1 MGCVFFGGSSKS
13 AHTRWPQLN
22 EAVAGMNS
30 PAPPILKTDFRRSS
44 RRGVTRT
51 AESAAPE
58 RWCAVHIVS
67 RTLPVYRVA
76 ANADLPLEGLLTDYK
91 QKSGVLPDSGMVFF
105 ANDQDVAGETMVK
118 DLPQIAP
125 NVVVLQAVPPQ
136 EAICVR
142 VAAKLA
148 LEKNFWDQAQ
158 QGGAMSQQSFCTA
171 LQALQIPGCDPEQ
184 VWSLSMGNQP
194 ATDHATFLAHFSA
207 FECLKST
214 MLRASTA
221 EDSDVQ
227 GVTVI
232 SLSEPVPVGERMVGE
247 VDCQGQRGFV
257 TFSVGD
263 TMYLQRTFSF
273 LPPPP
278 VELPNEDDSA
288 TVAAADQKIDDAL
301 GLEIREENAV
311 PDAEHDKPKKGKSK
325 GKGKTAGRPRLAL
338 TRVTQVLKDI
348 RKLQAS
354 TTLLVPKACFQRL
367 VREILEEVTHRLK

>member
-1 MGCVFFGGSSKS
+1 M
-13 AHTRWPQLN
+13 
-22 EAVAGMNS
+22 
-30 PAPPILKTDFRRSS
+30 
-44 RRGVTRT
+44 
-51 AESAAPE
+51 
-58 RWCAVHIVS
+58 
-67 RTLPVYRVA
+67 
-76 ANADLPLEGLLTDYK
+76 
-91 QKSGVLPDSGMVFF
+91 LPDSGMVFF

-207 FECLKST
+207 FECFKST

-221 EDSDVQ
+221 EDSDVVTQLVQ

-278 VELPNEDDSA
+278 VELPNEEDSA
-288 TVAAADQKIDDAL
+288 TVAAEDQKIDDAI

-367 VREILEEVTHRLK
+367 VREILEEVTPPEMSFRMSSDALTVLQEVAEQHVTSEFAKLNMLAHHRRAVTIELRDQAMLRDIRAWWWRQKCMGQFEVMLVETLVGLPFIVPSLDG